1 VPIQAIQEFVITDR
15 STKNYDAIK
24 ETIGANHPGLILHT
38 AGFDDQS
45 GVFRIVDT
53 WETKEDAQRFYDET
67 LGPQIQ
73 AMLANDPTATPPQR
87 ELMYELHDVIS

>member
-1 VPIQAIQEFVITDR
+1 MPIQAIQEFVITDR

-45 GVFRIVDT
+45 GVFRIVEPGRRRKT
-53 WETKEDAQRFYDET
+53 HSGTTRRRSAAGPGDARRTTPLQRRRRASSCT
-67 LGPQIQ
+67 SS
-73 AMLANDPTATPPQR
+73 TT
-87 ELMYELHDVIS
+87 